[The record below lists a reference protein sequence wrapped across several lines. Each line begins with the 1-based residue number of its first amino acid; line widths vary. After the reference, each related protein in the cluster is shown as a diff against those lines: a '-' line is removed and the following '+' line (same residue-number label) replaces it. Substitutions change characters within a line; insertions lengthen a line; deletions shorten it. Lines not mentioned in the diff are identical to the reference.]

1 MSEILSNEEGILNLN
16 IVEEQERYIEI
27 YKITNLITKKLYV
40 GQTVSHVLNHG
51 KYRKY
56 GYQKRLESHFSEA
69 IKNNKDKQCR
79 YLNNSIR
86 KNGVDNFI
94 VELITTCEME
104 EGDETEIKYIEE
116 YNSLYPN
123 GYNLTAGGKTSHV
136 LIEGE
141 TNYVCSSSNKQL
153 LSEGYLNSVEKNKIY
168 KFLNVKIPEDIKQYD
183 KYIKVFDNRKKKLI
197 ILTIDGVEASFG
209 SCSLTCEQLK
219 DNIIKFIDKLIKIKK
234 EREEVLRN
242 TLMRETP
249 DPPKSIEDINIEKYE
264 AYLKEKKQKKTFNY
278 ICKTC
283 LVQKTKAEF
292 RSHNHDCRKCENIK
306 NAARDKLKNY
316 NKKRKSRAKSTVVKK
331 AS

>member
-1 MSEILSNEEGILNLN
+1 MINILKYLI
-16 IVEEQERYIEI
+16 IE
-27 YKITNLITKKLYV
+27 
-40 GQTVSHVLNHG
+40 
-51 KYRKY
+51 
-56 GYQKRLESHFSEA
+56 
-69 IKNNKDKQCR
+69 
-79 YLNNSIR
+79 
-86 KNGVDNFI
+86 
-94 VELITTCEME
+94 
-104 EGDETEIKYIEE
+104 
-116 YNSLYPN
+116 
-123 GYNLTAGGKTSHV
+123 
-136 LIEGE
+136 
-141 TNYVCSSSNKQL
+141 
-153 LSEGYLNSVEKNKIY
+153 
-168 KFLNVKIPEDIKQYD
+168 
-183 KYIKVFDNRKKKLI
+183 KKKLI
-197 ILTIDGVEASFG
+197 ILTIDCIEASFG

>member
-1 MSEILSNEEGILNLN
+1 MKLRLN
-16 IVEEQERYIEI
+16 ILRNTILCIQ
-27 YKITNLITKKLYV
+27 
-40 GQTVSHVLNHG
+40 
-51 KYRKY
+51 
-56 GYQKRLESHFSEA
+56 
-69 IKNNKDKQCR
+69 
-79 YLNNSIR
+79 
-86 KNGVDNFI
+86 
-94 VELITTCEME
+94 
-104 EGDETEIKYIEE
+104 
-116 YNSLYPN
+116 
-123 GYNLTAGGKTSHV
+123 
-136 LIEGE
+136 IEGE

-183 KYIKVFDNRKKKLI
+183 KYIKVFDNRKKNLI
-197 ILTIDGVEASFG
+197 ILTIDGVEAAFG

-249 DPPKSIEDINIEKYE
+249 DPPKSIEEINIEKYE
-264 AYLKEKKQKKTFNY
+264 AYLKEKKQKKAFNY
-278 ICKTC
+278 ICKDC

-306 NAARDKLKNY
+306 NAVRDKLKNY